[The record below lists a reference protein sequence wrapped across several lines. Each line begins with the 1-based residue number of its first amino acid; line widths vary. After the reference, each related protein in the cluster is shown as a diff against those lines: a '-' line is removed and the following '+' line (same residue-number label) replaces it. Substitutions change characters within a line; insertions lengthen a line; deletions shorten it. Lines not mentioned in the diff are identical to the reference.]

1 MPDEA
6 DLLRVIERIYEA
18 AAGTDALP
26 GLAPVLARQFG
37 SERALLYT
45 VFKPGAVNKDLLSAT
60 GPFDDWA
67 HTAYTTYY
75 RHRDELSR
83 RAVAKAM
90 PLVALGQELMEPGR
104 FARSEVYADYFRKL
118 GAFHILA
125 GVFPIA
131 GDLLGV
137 LAVHRPEVGREFGEA
152 DKRRLN
158 LLMPHLQRAVQI
170 RHRLNR
176 SEQDRALTAEVL
188 ERLALGAIIVDAH
201 SRVVFANT
209 VARRQ
214 LELGQALTVRQGRL
228 RARGAEAEAQLD
240 GLLRNASGASISLAA
255 GGLAVVSSG
264 LGASLSLLVSPFR
277 ASDPG
282 QLGEQPMAL
291 VMFSDPAVQTHI
303 PEHVLARV
311 LGLAHAEARLL
322 AALVSG
328 QTMADYAETAGIT
341 INTAKTQLRQIFL
354 KTGHNRQADVIRAVL
369 ADPLLKLAAGE
380 MGPPN

>member
-6 DLLRVIERIYEA
+6 DLLCVIERIYEA
-18 AAGTDALP
+18 AAGPAVLD
-26 GLAPVLARQFG
+26 GLAPLLARQFG

-45 VFKPGAVNKDLLSAT
+45 VIKPGAVNKDLLSAA

-75 RHRDELSR
+75 RHRDELSH
-83 RAVAKAM
+83 RAVGKTM
-90 PLVALGQELMEPGR
+90 PLVALGQELMDPAS

-125 GVFPIA
+125 GVFPIE
-131 GDLLGV
+131 GDLLGI
-137 LAVHRPEVGREFGEA
+137 LAVHRPEIARECGEA
-152 DKRRLN
+152 EKRRLN

-170 RHRLNR
+170 RHRLTR

-188 ERLALGAIIVDAH
+188 ERLALGAIIVDA
-201 SRVVFANT
+201 RGRLVFANT
-209 VARRQ
+209 VASRQ
-214 LELGQALTVRQGRL
+214 LKSGQALTVRQGRL
-228 RARGAEAEAQLD
+228 KAKGADAEAQLD
-240 GLLRNASGASISLAA
+240 RLVANATGASISLAA
-255 GGLAVVSSG
+255 GGLAVISRG
-264 LGASLSLLVSPFR
+264 PGATLSLLVSPFR
-277 ASDPG
+277 PANPG
-282 QLGEQPMAL
+282 ELGEQPMAL

-322 AALVSG
+322 AALVEG
-328 QTMADYAETAGIT
+328 QTMADYAETVGIT

-369 ADPLLKLAAGE
+369 ADPLLKLAATEAGRA
-380 MGPPN
+380 N